1 MKITYLLLIGSIL
14 LAPAADAE
22 AFAAR
27 KDAEYIATLRAV
39 VNYKIDDEENLR
51 DIKALRKDRRFN
63 QDLQKMLNKLTN
75 SRTKNTDNK
84 RVQKILEQAGKDIY
98 NILK

>member
-14 LAPAADAE
+14 LAP
-22 AFAAR
+22 AAR

-51 DIKALRKDRRFN
+51 DIEALRQDRRFN